1 MEKEVLDNFI
11 KGVKENI
18 NNDDVYVDNVKK
30 IIEFIY
36 DNDLDKGDIE
46 RIYVEIGDSGK
57 SESELFKCVIK
68 NILSCQPLSKDDEI
82 TKKLTKYIDKDVSPF
97 SSSSVPFS
105 TLLSSNFRYDVS
117 REMLLGSIER
127 YSFDH
132 NEKGIFVW
140 VEDPMY
146 NGIVSSGSG
155 RYKIY
160 SLKSIRHHSLS
171 KSYCN
176 GVEKLFFPY
185 ESILNIRFFPLLD
198 SSGNFAGPFAGDI
211 IYRKGLEREIKDELV
226 WRRGI

>member
-11 KGVKENI
+11 KGIKK
-18 NNDDVYVDNVKK
+18 DVDNDKVDADSVRK

-36 DNDLDKGDIE
+36 DNDLNKSEIE
-46 RIYVEIGDSGK
+46 RIYVEIGDNGK
-57 SESELFKCVIK
+57 SESELFKCIVK
-68 NILSCQPLSKDDEI
+68 NVLSCQPLSKNDWI

-97 SSSSVPFS
+97 SSSSIPFS
-105 TLLSSNFRYDVS
+105 TLLSSNFRYDIS
-117 REMLLGSIER
+117 REMLLGNIKR

-140 VEDPMY
+140 VDPMY

-160 SLKSIRHHSLS
+160 SLKSVRHYLLS

-211 IYRKGLEREIKDELV
+211 IYRKGLEREIKNELI

>member
-11 KGVKENI
+11 KGIKK
-18 NNDDVYVDNVKK
+18 DVDNDKVDVDSVRK

-36 DNDLDKGDIE
+36 DNDLDKSEIE
-46 RIYVEIGDSGK
+46 RIYVEVGDSGK
-57 SESELFKCVIK
+57 SESELFKCMIK

-82 TKKLTKYIDKDVSPF
+82 TKKLTNIIDKDVSPF
-97 SSSSVPFS
+97 SSYSIPFS

-140 VEDPMY
+140 VDPMY
-146 NGIVSSGSG
+146 NGIVSSRSG

-160 SLKSIRHHSLS
+160 SLKSVRHHLLS
-171 KSYCN
+171 KSCCN
-176 GVEKLFFPY
+176 GVEKLFLPY

-198 SSGNFAGPFAGDI
+198 SSGNFDGPFAGDI
-211 IYRKGLEREIKDELV
+211 IYRRGLERETKDELV
-226 WRRGI
+226 WRRGT

>member
-11 KGVKENI
+11 KGVKK
-18 NNDDVYVDNVKK
+18 DVDNDKVDIDSIRR

-36 DNDLDKGDIE
+36 DNDLNKSEIE
-46 RIYVEIGDSGK
+46 RLYVEIGDGGK
-57 SESELFKCVIK
+57 SESELFKCIVK
-68 NILSCQPLSKDDEI
+68 NVLSCQPLNKNDKI
-82 TKKLTKYIDKDVSPF
+82 TKKLAKYIDKGVSPF
-97 SSSSVPFS
+97 SSSSIPFS
-105 TLLSSNFRYDVS
+105 TLLSSNFRYDIS

-140 VEDPMY
+140 VDPMY
-146 NGIVSSGSG
+146 NGKVSSGSG
-155 RYKIY
+155 RCKIY
-160 SLKSIRHHSLS
+160 SLKSVRHHLLS
-171 KSYCN
+171 KSCCN

-198 SSGNFAGPFAGDI
+198 SSGNFTGPFAGDI